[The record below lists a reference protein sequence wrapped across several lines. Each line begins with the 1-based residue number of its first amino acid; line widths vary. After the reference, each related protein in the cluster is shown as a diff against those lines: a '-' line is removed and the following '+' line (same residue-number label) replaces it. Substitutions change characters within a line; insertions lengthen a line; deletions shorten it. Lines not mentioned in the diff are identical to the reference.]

1 MKLLILKNK
10 GNIFYF
16 DTDSIVTHMTLPDHM
31 LDYK

>member
-16 DTDSIVTHMTLPDHM
+16 YMDSIVTHMTLPDPM